1 MSVRS
6 KTATAHYDV
15 IVVGGGLSGM
25 CAAISAARHGAKTA
39 LIHGRHVLGGNASSE
54 IRMHVCGASENMGKP
69 DLEEG
74 GILYELM
81 LENKSRNDY
90 YNFSIWDMVLFRAIK
105 KEPNLT
111 AYLNTVMDGCEM
123 DGNTI
128 KRIYAYQHTTETHW
142 CFEGDIFIDCTGNG
156 TLGFYAGAEYRIG
169 SEGKDEFHEPHA
181 PEQANNNRMG
191 NTLLFKAVDRGHSIH
206 FKRPEFARVFTEEE
220 LKYRTHSAAHGAKI
234 KDGADKAYLRVA
246 AFGSSAVDYGY
257 WWIEL
262 SGEKEDIIDEYE
274 EIRDELVSCIYGIWD
289 HLKNGGDHG
298 AENYDLEWVGM
309 LPGMRESR
317 RLVGDYILNEN
328 DVMSN
333 RQFEDAVAYGG
344 WPMDIHTPKGLYD
357 FDELP
362 SLIVSFDGSY
372 TIPYRSY
379 YSKNI
384 DNLMMAGRNISASKM
399 AMGSTRVMGT
409 CAIGGQAVGTAAAMC
424 VKYRCNPRD
433 IQDHMEELQQTL
445 LKEDCYIPN
454 LRNLDD
460 SDLARTALVTAT
472 SAKEGFGPEQVING
486 ISRGEGDK
494 RNIWVSAGLSDSGEA
509 LNLQLRQ
516 RTQVS
521 QVRLTFDSNFGY
533 AIKLTMSGKRQKQ
546 QRIGTPPELVKDYT
560 VTLWDG
566 DQKVAE
572 KTVFDNVQRANIVDF
587 EPVVCDKV
595 TVTVHATNGTE
606 DARVYEV
613 RIYG

>member
-1 MSVRS
+1 
-6 KTATAHYDV
+6 
-15 IVVGGGLSGM
+15 
-25 CAAISAARHGAKTA
+25 
-39 LIHGRHVLGGNASSE
+39 
-54 IRMHVCGASENMGKP
+54 
-69 DLEEG
+69 
-74 GILYELM
+74 
-81 LENKSRNDY
+81 
-90 YNFSIWDMVLFRAIK
+90 
-105 KEPNLT
+105 
-111 AYLNTVMDGCEM
+111 
-123 DGNTI
+123 
-128 KRIYAYQHTTETHW
+128 
-142 CFEGDIFIDCTGNG
+142 
-156 TLGFYAGAEYRIG
+156 
-169 SEGKDEFHEPHA
+169 
-181 PEQANNNRMG
+181 MG

-220 LKYRTHSAAHGAKI
+220 LKYRTHSAAHGAKV

-424 VKYRCNPRD
+424 VKYRCNPRG
-433 IQDHMEELQQTL
+433 ILEHMEELQQAL
-445 LKEDCYIPN
+445 LKDDCYIPN

-494 RNIWVSAGLSDSGEA
+494 RNIWVSNGLSDSGEA
-509 LNLQLRQ
+509 LNLQLQ
-516 RTQVS
+516 QKATVS
-521 QVRLTFDSNFGY
+521 QVRLTFDSNFNY

-566 DQKVAE
+566 DRKVAE
-572 KTVFDNVQRANIVDF
+572 KTVCNNVQRANIVDF

-595 TVTVHATNGTE
+595 TVTIHATNGAE
-606 DARVYEV
+606 DASVYEV